1 MIIDSKLPGFKNFL
15 SENRLNNDG
24 VKTSIDHSAV
34 AASEQNNVDLELKDS
49 TKNAQ
54 DSYKEKKKDQK
65 QAKEEEKEEKPTIQ
79 IETEAEIKSRNL
91 KLLNLL

>member
-1 MIIDSKLPGFKNFL
+1 MIIDSKLPGFKSYL

-54 DSYKEKKKDQK
+54 DSYKEKKKEQEHANEEK
-65 QAKEEEKEEKPTIQ
+65 KEERPKKE
-79 IETEAEIKSRNL
+79 IENEAEAKSRNL

>member
-1 MIIDSKLPGFKNFL
+1 MIIDSKLPGFKSYL

-54 DSYKEKKKDQK
+54 DSYKEKKKEQEH
-65 QAKEEEKEEKPTIQ
+65 ANEEKKEEKPKKE
-79 IETEAEIKSRNL
+79 IENEAEAKSRNL

>member
-54 DSYKEKKKDQK
+54 DSYKEKKKDQE